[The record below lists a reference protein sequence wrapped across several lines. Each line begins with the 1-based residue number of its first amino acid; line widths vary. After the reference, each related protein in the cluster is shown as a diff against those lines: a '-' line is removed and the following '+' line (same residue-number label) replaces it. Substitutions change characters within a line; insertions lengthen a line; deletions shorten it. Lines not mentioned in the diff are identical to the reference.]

1 MQHQHT
7 QNVEK
12 NVEEFLHEVEGK
24 QKEAE
29 NESQKQIEGIIFR
42 LKMEIE
48 QDAKDLSSKRMWLD
62 EEEIE
67 SRNTDAEMKVQ
78 RKKTLQ
84 EDSKQKAKKRVTQR

>member
-7 QNVEK
+7 QNVKK